1 MIQPEALK
9 NAERQLQVPEQIN
22 RLDKE
27 IECFREELHHF
38 ISRVHSVQRADVST
52 PEAGVPPEE
61 QALPCELA
69 EYLRQKSEQISTF
82 RETVRHETSLLE
94 I

>member
-1 MIQPEALK
+1 MIQPETLK
-9 NAERQLQVPEQIN
+9 NAERQLQIPEQMQ

-38 ISRVHSVQRADVST
+38 ISRIHSIKRQELQET
-52 PEAGVPPEE
+52 EIPPKE
-61 QALPCELA
+61 QAFDCELA
-69 EYLRQKSEQISTF
+69 EYLRQKSEQVRTF
-82 RETVRHETSLLE
+82 RDVVKNETSLLE

>member
-1 MIQPEALK
+1 MIQPETLK
-9 NAERQLQVPEQIN
+9 NAERQLQIPEQMQ

-38 ISRVHSVQRADVST
+38 ISRIHTVKRQEPQET
-52 PEAGVPPEE
+52 EIPPKE
-61 QALPCELA
+61 QAFDCELA
-69 EYLRQKSEQISTF
+69 EYLRQKSEQVRTF
-82 RETVRHETSLLE
+82 RDVVKNETSLLE